1 MSYLVFDVAVV
12 LVLLFTAWRG
22 YRRGFVLTL
31 CGFLAL
37 FVALIGASVVS
48 NALSDPVSRALQPA
62 IERNLNSVF
71 EGYTVQQAPAQDSS
85 QAAGSQGEEEV
96 ILPLQEALDILKD
109 SNLYRGFVEAF
120 QSTVGQ
126 EVAEAT
132 SHAVRA
138 VADYIAVQIAR
149 MVLFLLAFVAILVVW
164 FLLSHAL
171 DLVARLPVLNGL
183 NRWGGAAAGLIKGV
197 LVIYIAVW
205 LLRDALIPPE
215 AVEQTYLLRFFCTT
229 SPLSL
234 FL

>member
-1 MSYLVFDVAVV
+1 MSYLFFDLILAALLLVF
-12 LVLLFTAWRG
+12 LWRG
-22 YRRGFVLTL
+22 YARGLVLTL
-31 CGFLAL
+31 CGLLAV
-37 FVALIGASVVS
+37 FVALIGATLVSDALAQPVADAIQPVVERGLRDSVES
-48 NALSDPVSRALQPA
+48 YYQYAPPVAESGSAG
-62 IERNLNSVF
+62 EDGF
-71 EGYTVQQAPAQDSS
+71 WEGLPL
-85 QAAGSQGEEEV
+85 EEV
-96 ILPLQEALDILKD
+96 LEALRD
-109 SNLYRGFVEAF
+109 SPLYRGFVEAF

-183 NRWGGAAAGLIKGV
+183 NRWGGAAAGLIKGA

>member
-1 MSYLVFDVAVV
+1 MSYLIFDAAVV

-71 EGYTVQQAPAQDSS
+71 EGYTVQQAPAQGSS

-109 SNLYRGFVEAF
+109 SNLYRGFVE
-120 QSTVGQ
+120 SIQ
-126 EVAEAT
+126 EALNEGMVSAAAN
-132 SHAVRA
+132 AVR
-138 VADYIAVQIAR
+138 VIADYVATQLSRIVI
-149 MVLFLLAFVAILVVW
+149 FFIAFVLILVLW
-164 FLLSHAL
+164 YFISHAL
-171 DLVARLPVLNGL
+171 DLAFRLPVLSTINHWLGAGIGL
-183 NRWGGAAAGLIKGV
+183 LKGAV
-197 LVIYIAVW
+197 LLFILCW
-205 LLRDALIPPE
+205 LFQGSFLPPE
-215 AVEQTYLLRFFCTT
+215 AVRETYLLRFFCVST
-229 SPLSL
+229 PLSL
-234 FL
+234 LS

>member
-71 EGYTVQQAPAQDSS
+71 EGYTVQQVPAQDSS

-109 SNLYRGFVEAF
+109 SNLYRGFVESIQGALNEGMV
-120 QSTVGQ
+120 S
-126 EVAEAT
+126 AAAN
-132 SHAVRA
+132 AVR
-138 VADYIAVQIAR
+138 VIADYVATQLSR
-149 MVLFLLAFVAILVVW
+149 MVLFFIAFVLILVLW
-164 FLLSHAL
+164 YFISHAL
-171 DLVARLPVLNGL
+171 DLAFRLPVLSTLNHWLGAGIGL
-183 NRWGGAAAGLIKGV
+183 LKGALLLFI
-197 LVIYIAVW
+197 LCW
-205 LLRDALIPPE
+205 LFQGSFLPPE
-215 AVEQTYLLRFFCTT
+215 AVRETYLLRFFCLST
-229 SPLSL
+229 PLSL
-234 FL
+234 LS